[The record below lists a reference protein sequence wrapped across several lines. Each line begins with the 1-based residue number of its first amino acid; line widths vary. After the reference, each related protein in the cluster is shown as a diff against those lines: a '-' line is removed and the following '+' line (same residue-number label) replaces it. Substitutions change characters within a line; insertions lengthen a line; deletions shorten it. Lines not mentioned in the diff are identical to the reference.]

1 MRAAGSG
8 EEDAPPKQVE
18 FGSAEHPALDQ
29 LEPVHLPFRLTVAPG
44 RLGGAT
50 NGGEVVTRGREPSV
64 PSRKR
69 RPSGGQVTPPAAR
82 TPPILTRMADE
93 LEKQLKSLELLQ
105 GIINRLSGHGFLLKG
120 WAVTLTVGLLTFT
133 GTTGQARLAALA
145 GVPTLM
151 FWVLDASFLARE
163 HEYRR
168 RFEALRLGRAE
179 PFDFRLPPLDAPSW
193 ARAMFSRTLGL
204 FYGLLVA
211 VTLLLAAGV
220 V

>member
-1 MRAAGSG
+1 M
-8 EEDAPPKQVE
+8 
-18 FGSAEHPALDQ
+18 AE
-29 LEPVHLPFRLTVAPG
+29 
-44 RLGGAT
+44 
-50 NGGEVVTRGREPSV
+50 
-64 PSRKR
+64 
-69 RPSGGQVTPPAAR
+69 
-82 TPPILTRMADE
+82 E

-105 GIINRLSGHGFLLKG
+105 GIISRLSGHGFLLKG
-120 WAVTLTVGLLTFT
+120 WAVTLTVGLLTFA
-133 GTTGQARLAALA
+133 GATGQARLAALA

-151 FWVLDASFLARE
+151 FWMLDAYFLTRE

-179 PFDFRLPPLDAPSW
+179 PFDFQLRPLDARSW

-211 VTLLLAAGV
+211 VTLLLAMDV